1 MADRFHIIITG
12 EDGHSS
18 TFQLS
23 RRKIFLSAAAF
34 LLSLAIVLALTLS
47 GGESLF
53 SSSNL
58 NQVLQELQ
66 TELYQKEAAA
76 AHYQKQIARLEQSR
90 QMQIESLKKE
100 YEYKLNNQKVHY
112 DLENTNLQLE
122 NVKLMNSAI
131 SDLNARSE
139 MIETVM
145 NNIGVEIIKS
155 TSDSPENSG
164 GPFIPADEP
173 PIDELIK
180 KVDTYL
186 RTIEFMPLGTPVD
199 GDITSKFGNR
209 IDPLNNQPG
218 FHVGVDIRGRHGTK
232 IRATAAG
239 MVVDAFRNGG
249 YGNYVE
255 IDHGNGYRTVY
266 GHMQNYVVRKGESV
280 KRGQIIGLV
289 GSTGRSLGPHLHYEI
304 RLHRKPVNP
313 AKFMQVADI
322 SHTLPS
328 VVNSDVQN

>member
-18 TFQLS
+18 TFQIS
-23 RRKIFLSAAAF
+23 RRKTLLIAAAF
-34 LLSLAIVLALTLS
+34 LLSLITPVALTFS
-47 GGESLF
+47 GGGSLF
-53 SSSNL
+53 TTSNL
-58 NQVLQELQ
+58 SQLVDELQ
-66 TELYQKEAAA
+66 TELSRKEEVSAL
-76 AHYQKQIARLEQSR
+76 YQKQIARLEQSR
-90 QMQIESLKKE
+90 QTQIESLKKE

-112 DLENTNLQLE
+112 DLANTNLQLE
-122 NVKLMNSAI
+122 NVRLMNSAI

-139 MIETVM
+139 LIESVM

-155 TSDSPENSG
+155 SPDSPENSG
-164 GPFIPADEP
+164 GPFIPAEQP
-173 PIDELIK
+173 HYNELIN

-186 RTIEFMPLGTPVD
+186 RTIEYMPLGKPVT
-199 GDITSKFGNR
+199 GAITSKYGNR
-209 IDPLNNQPG
+209 IDPINNQQG

-239 MVVDAFRNGG
+239 TVVKAFKNGG

-266 GHMQNYVVRKGESV
+266 GHMQSYVVKQGESV

-289 GSTGRSLGPHLHYEI
+289 GSSGRSLGPHLHYEI

-313 AKFMQVADI
+313 TKFMQVADI
-322 SHTLPS
+322 SHSLPS
-328 VVNSDVQN
+328 KITTDVQN

>member
-1 MADRFHIIITG
+1 MADRFHIIVTG

-23 RRKIFLSAAAF
+23 RRKTFLTAATF
-34 LLSLAIVLALTLS
+34 LLSLSILLALTLT
-47 GGESLF
+47 GGGSLYT
-53 SSSNL
+53 SNNL
-58 NQVLQELQ
+58 NQLVNELQ
-66 TELYQKEAAA
+66 TELSRKEEAAA
-76 AHYQKQIARLEQSR
+76 LYQKQIARLEQSR
-90 QMQIESLKKE
+90 QMQIDSLKKE

-139 MIETVM
+139 LIESVM
-145 NNIGVEIIKS
+145 NNIGIEIIKS
-155 TSDSPENSG
+155 SPETPQNSG
-164 GPFIPADEP
+164 GPFIPLDEAHY
-173 PIDELIK
+173 DELIK

-186 RTIEFMPLGTPVD
+186 RTIEFMPLGKPVE
-199 GDITSKFGNR
+199 GAITSSYGNR

-218 FHVGVDIRGRHGTK
+218 FHVGVDIRGKHGTK

-239 MVVDAFRNGG
+239 QVIKAFRNGG

-266 GHMQNYVVRKGESV
+266 GHMQSYVVKKGESV

-289 GSTGRSLGPHLHYEI
+289 GSSGRSLGPHLHYEI

-313 AKFMQVADI
+313 TKFMQVADI
-322 SHTLPS
+322 SHTLS
-328 VVNSDVQN
+328 TDLDSDVQN